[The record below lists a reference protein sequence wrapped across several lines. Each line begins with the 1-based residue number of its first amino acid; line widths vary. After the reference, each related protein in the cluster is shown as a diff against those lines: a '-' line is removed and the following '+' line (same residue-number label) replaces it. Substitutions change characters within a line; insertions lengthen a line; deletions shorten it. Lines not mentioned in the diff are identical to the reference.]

1 MKTNSKTELTI
12 AILSGTFLL
21 LSIVRVSIDLYK
33 ASRKPKCTCGQK
45 DKTPEGH
52 AG

>member
-12 AILSGTFLL
+12 AILSGTFLV

-33 ASRKPKCTCGQK
+33 ASKKVKCSCQ
-45 DKTPEGH
+45 DKVPENH